1 MRGFVAFTAYG
12 EAKGAGSKKGFVNP
26 KNGRV
31 IITDDSGKAGK
42 NWRNAVADAAREN
55 YQGELLRGPLKV
67 TMTFYRPRPKGH
79 YRSGKHSDL
88 LRPAAPKHPT
98 TRPDVLT
105 PARAIEYSLT
115 GVLWHDD
122 SQIVSEHLR
131 KHYGEPARVVV
142 TVQEEL

>member
-1 MRGFVAFTAYG
+1 MSAAFRRS
-12 EAKGAGSKKGFVNP
+12 KGLG
-26 KNGRV
+26 
-31 IITDDSGKAGK
+31 
-42 NWRNAVADAAREN
+42 ADHAE
-55 YQGELLRGPLKV
+55 Q
-67 TMTFYRPRPKGH
+67 
-79 YRSGKHSDL
+79 HSDL

-98 TRPDVLT
+98 TRPDVLKL
-105 PARAIEYSLT
+105 ARAIEDSLT